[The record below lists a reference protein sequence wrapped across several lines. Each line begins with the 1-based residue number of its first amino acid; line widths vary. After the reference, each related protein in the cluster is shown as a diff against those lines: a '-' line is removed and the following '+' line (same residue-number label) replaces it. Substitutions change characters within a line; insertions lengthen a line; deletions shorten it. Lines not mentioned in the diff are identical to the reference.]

1 MTTTAHDAFD
11 RRTVVLSGFL
21 PAALFAIGEGAIIPI
36 IPIAADSLGAGLA
49 LAGFVA
55 ALILVGELIG
65 DVPSGVVV
73 GRIGERNAMIGAA
86 LVSVV
91 GLVTCTVAP
100 NPWVLA
106 LGVFLVG
113 VSTAV
118 FALAR
123 HAYMTTAIPLRIRA
137 RALSSLGGVFRFGY
151 FVGPFVSAAVVHLT
165 GTTQSAFWIHVVCCL
180 AAAAVLL
187 VLRDPATGA
196 RGLRLPHRASRPGP
210 DATRP
215 HRASRPSP
223 DTTAP
228 PAAAGGQDATTLA
241 AAGPD
246 PTPLPAAAEGADATT
261 DRRDAAGHEDPGTLP
276 QEPTTD
282 TGAQLVQAEAHGLFR
297 TIRENRAVLAR
308 LGSGAALIGALRAGR
323 QVILP
328 LWAVSVGLD
337 DATAALVIGIAGAVD
352 FALFYTSGQ
361 IMDRWGRLASALP
374 CMLGLSVS
382 YFLLAWS
389 GHLDARVGW
398 FVGIAIGMSLANG
411 VGSGI
416 LMTLGADLAPRGNPA
431 PFLGAWRFTGDFG
444 SAAAPLV
451 LSGVTAVASLALAS
465 GVMGVL
471 GLVGAGVLLRYVPRY
486 LPRRLR

>member
-1 MTTTAHDAFD
+1 MTTAEPSPFD
-11 RRTVVLSGFL
+11 FKAVLLSGFL

-36 IPIAADSLGAGLA
+36 IPIAADSLGASLA
-49 LAGFVA
+49 IAGFVA
-55 ALILVGELIG
+55 SLILVGELIG

-73 GRIGERNAMIGAA
+73 ARIGERNAMIGAA

-91 GLVTCTVAP
+91 GLVVCTVAP
-100 NPWVLA
+100 NPVVLA
-106 LGVFLVG
+106 VGVFLVG
-113 VSTAV
+113 LSTAV

-123 HAYMTTAIPLRIRA
+123 HAYMTTAIPLAVRA

-151 FVGPFVSAAVVHLT
+151 FVGPFIAAGVVHLT

-180 AAAAVLL
+180 AAAVTLL
-187 VLRDPATGA
+187 VLRDPATGV
-196 RGLRLPHRASRPGP
+196 RGLRRPTRASRPDRQDG
-210 DATRP
+210 T
-215 HRASRPSP
+215 
-223 DTTAP
+223 
-228 PAAAGGQDATTLA
+228 AGGDAI
-241 AAGPD
+241 
-246 PTPLPAAAEGADATT
+246 
-261 DRRDAAGHEDPGTLP
+261 
-276 QEPTTD
+276 D
-282 TGAQLVQAEAHGLFR
+282 TGAILVQQESHGLFR
-297 TIRENRAVLAR
+297 TIAANRAVLLR
-308 LGSGAALIGALRAGR
+308 LGSGAGLIGAMRAGR

-374 CMLGLSVS
+374 CMLGLSIS

-398 FVGIAIGMSLANG
+398 FVGIAMGMSLANG

-431 PFLGAWRFTGDFG
+431 PFLGAWRFTGDLG
-444 SAAAPLV
+444 QAAAPL
-451 LSGVTAVASLALAS
+451 LISGITAVATIAVAS

>member
-1 MTTTAHDAFD
+1 MTSSHDQPFD
-11 RRTVVLSGFL
+11 LRAVVLSGFL

-55 ALILVGELIG
+55 SLILVGELIG

-73 GRIGERNAMIGAA
+73 ARIGERNAMIGAA
-86 LVSVV
+86 AVSVV
-91 GLVTCTVAP
+91 GLLVCTVAP
-100 NPWVLA
+100 APWVLA

-113 VSTAV
+113 LSTAV

-123 HAYMTTAIPLRIRA
+123 HAYMTTAIPVHVRA
-137 RALSSLGGVFRFGY
+137 RALSSLGGVFRLGY
-151 FVGPFVSAAVVHLT
+151 FVGPFIAAGVVHLT
-165 GTTQSAFWIHVVCCL
+165 GTTQSAFWIHVTCCL
-180 AAAAVLL
+180 LAAAVLL
-187 VLRDPATGA
+187 VVRDPATGV
-196 RGLRLPHRASRPGP
+196 RGIRRPSRASRPE
-210 DATRP
+210 
-215 HRASRPSP
+215 
-223 DTTAP
+223 P
-228 PAAAGGQDATTLA
+228 P
-241 AAGPD
+241 
-246 PTPLPAAAEGADATT
+246 
-261 DRRDAAGHEDPGTLP
+261 
-276 QEPTTD
+276 TD
-282 TGAQLVQAEAHGLFR
+282 TGAQFVQEEAQGLFR
-297 TIRENRAVLAR
+297 TIREHRAVLLR
-308 LGSGAALIGALRAGR
+308 LGSGAGLIGALRAGR

-337 DATAALVIGIAGAVD
+337 DSSAALVIGVAGAVD

-374 CMLGLSVS
+374 CMLGLAVS

-398 FVGIAIGMSLANG
+398 FVAIAIGMSLANG

-416 LMTLGADLAPRGNPA
+416 LMTLGADLAPRGRPA
-431 PFLGAWRFTGDFG
+431 PFLGAWRFTGDLG
-444 SAAAPLV
+444 QAAAPLV
-451 LSGVTAVASLALAS
+451 ISGVTAVASLAAAS

>member
-1 MTTTAHDAFD
+1 MTSTTNDAFD
-11 RRTVVLSGFL
+11 RRGVLLSGFL

-36 IPIAADSLGAGLA
+36 IPIAADSLGASLA
-49 LAGFVA
+49 VAGFVA

-73 GRIGERNAMIGAA
+73 GRIGERNAMMGAA
-86 LVSVV
+86 VVSVV
-91 GLVTCTVAP
+91 GLLVCVVAP
-100 NPWVLA
+100 DPWVLA
-106 LGVFLVG
+106 VGVFLVG

-151 FVGPFVSAAVVHLT
+151 FVGPFVSAGVVHLT

-180 AAAAVLL
+180 AAAVVLL
-187 VLRDPATGA
+187 VLRDPATGV
-196 RGLRLPHRASRPGP
+196 RGLRLPSRASRPGNTTTDARSTTTDAGLAAPAPHP
-210 DATRP
+210 DEPPT
-215 HRASRPSP
+215 
-223 DTTAP
+223 DTAAQFVER
-228 PAAAGGQDATTLA
+228 AAA
-241 AAGPD
+241 
-246 PTPLPAAAEGADATT
+246 
-261 DRRDAAGHEDPGTLP
+261 
-276 QEPTTD
+276 
-282 TGAQLVQAEAHGLFR
+282 GLFR
-297 TIRENRAVLAR
+297 TVRANRAVLAR

-337 DATAALVIGIAGAVD
+337 DASAALVIGIAGAVD

-374 CMLGLSVS
+374 CMLGLAVS

-451 LSGVTAVASLALAS
+451 ISGVTAVASLALAS

-471 GLVGAGVLLRYVPRY
+471 GLVGAGILLRYVPRY

>member
-1 MTTTAHDAFD
+1 MTPETPAFD
-11 RRTVVLSGFL
+11 FRSVLLSGFL

-36 IPIAADSLGAGLA
+36 IPIAASSLGASLA
-49 LAGFVA
+49 FAGFVA

-73 GRIGERNAMIGAA
+73 ARIGERNAMIGAA
-86 LVSVV
+86 VVSVV
-91 GLVTCTVAP
+91 GLLVCTAAP
-100 NPWVLA
+100 NAWVLA

-123 HAYMTTAIPLRIRA
+123 HAYMTTAIPLHIRA

-151 FVGPFVSAAVVHLT
+151 FVGPFIAAGVVHLT
-165 GTTQSAFWIHVVCCL
+165 GTTQSAFWIHIVCCL
-180 AAAAVLL
+180 LAAVTLL

-196 RGLRLPHRASRPGP
+196 RGFRRPSRASRPTTD
-210 DATRP
+210 DARDKT
-215 HRASRPSP
+215 
-223 DTTAP
+223 
-228 PAAAGGQDATTLA
+228 DATT
-241 AAGPD
+241 
-246 PTPLPAAAEGADATT
+246 T
-261 DRRDAAGHEDPGTLP
+261 
-276 QEPTTD
+276 EPPTD
-282 TGAQLVQAEAHGLFR
+282 TGAQFVQEEAHGLFR
-297 TIRENRAVLAR
+297 TIRANRAVLLR
-308 LGSGAALIGALRAGR
+308 LGSGAGLIGALRAGR

-337 DATAALVIGIAGAVD
+337 DSTAALVIGIAGAVD

-374 CMLGLSVS
+374 CMVGLSIS

-398 FVGIAIGMSLANG
+398 FVAIAMGMSLANG

-416 LMTLGADLAPRGNPA
+416 LMTLGADLAPRDHPA

-444 SAAAPLV
+444 QAAAPL
-451 LSGVTAVASLALAS
+451 LISGVTAVASIAVAS

-471 GLVGAGVLLRYVPRY
+471 GLVGAGILLRYVPRY
-486 LPRRLR
+486 IPRKLR

>member
-1 MTTTAHDAFD
+1 MTSDTPAFD
-11 RRTVVLSGFL
+11 FRAVLLSGFL

-36 IPIAADSLGAGLA
+36 IPIAASSLGASLA
-49 LAGFVA
+49 FAGFVA

-65 DVPSGVVV
+65 DVPSGIVVA
-73 GRIGERNAMIGAA
+73 RIGERNAMIGAA
-86 LVSVV
+86 AVSVV
-91 GLVTCTVAP
+91 GLLVCTVAP
-100 NPWVLA
+100 NAWVLA

-123 HAYMTTAIPLRIRA
+123 HAYMTTAIPLHIRA

-151 FVGPFVSAAVVHLT
+151 FVGPFIAAGVVHLT
-165 GTTQSAFWIHVVCCL
+165 GTTQSAFWIHIVCCL
-180 AAAAVLL
+180 AAAVVLL

-196 RGLRLPHRASRPGP
+196 RGFRRPPRASRPATGP
-210 DATRP
+210 ATDASAVTE
-215 HRASRPSP
+215 
-223 DTTAP
+223 P
-228 PAAAGGQDATTLA
+228 PA
-241 AAGPD
+241 
-246 PTPLPAAAEGADATT
+246 
-261 DRRDAAGHEDPGTLP
+261 
-276 QEPTTD
+276 D
-282 TGAQLVQAEAHGLFR
+282 TGAQFVQQEAHGLFR
-297 TIRENRAVLAR
+297 TIRANGAVLLR
-308 LGSGAALIGALRAGR
+308 LGSGAGLIGALRAGR

-337 DATAALVIGIAGAVD
+337 DATAALIIGIAGAVD

-398 FVGIAIGMSLANG
+398 FVAIAIGMSLANG

-444 SAAAPLV
+444 QAAAPLV
-451 LSGVTAVASLALAS
+451 ISGVTAVASIAVAS

-471 GLVGAGVLLRYVPRY
+471 GLVGAGILLRYVPRY

>member
-1 MTTTAHDAFD
+1 MTSTANAPFD
-11 RRTVVLSGFL
+11 RRGVLLSGFL

-36 IPIAADSLGAGLA
+36 IPIAADSLGASLA
-49 LAGFVA
+49 FAGFVA

-73 GRIGERNAMIGAA
+73 GRIGERNAMMGAA
-86 LVSVV
+86 VVSVV
-91 GLVTCTVAP
+91 GLLVCVVAP
-100 NPWVLA
+100 NAWVLA

-151 FVGPFVSAAVVHLT
+151 FVGPFVSAGVVHLT

-180 AAAAVLL
+180 AAAVVLL
-187 VLRDPATGA
+187 VLRDPATGV
-196 RGLRLPHRASRPGP
+196 RGLRLPSRASRQEHGP
-210 DATRP
+210 DGPGRAGAPAP
-215 HRASRPSP
+215 HP
-223 DTTAP
+223 DEP
-228 PAAAGGQDATTLA
+228 P
-241 AAGPD
+241 
-246 PTPLPAAAEGADATT
+246 
-261 DRRDAAGHEDPGTLP
+261 
-276 QEPTTD
+276 TD
-282 TGAQLVQAEAHGLFR
+282 TGAQFVEREAHGLFR

-337 DATAALVIGIAGAVD
+337 DASAALVIGIAGAVD

-374 CMLGLSVS
+374 CMLGLAVS

-451 LSGVTAVASLALAS
+451 ISGVTAVASLALAS

>member
-1 MTTTAHDAFD
+1 MTSTANAPFD
-11 RRTVVLSGFL
+11 RRGVLLSGFL

-36 IPIAADSLGAGLA
+36 IPIAADSLGASLA
-49 LAGFVA
+49 FAGFVA

-73 GRIGERNAMIGAA
+73 GRIGERNAMMGAA
-86 LVSVV
+86 VVSVV
-91 GLVTCTVAP
+91 GLLVCVVAP
-100 NPWVLA
+100 NAWVLA

-137 RALSSLGGVFRFGY
+137 RALSGLGGVFRFGY
-151 FVGPFVSAAVVHLT
+151 FVGPFVSAGVVHLT

-180 AAAAVLL
+180 AAAVVLL
-187 VLRDPATGA
+187 VLRDPATGV
-196 RGLRLPHRASRPGP
+196 RGLRLPSRASRPEHGP
-210 DATRP
+210 DGTGRTGAPAP
-215 HRASRPSP
+215 HP
-223 DTTAP
+223 DEP
-228 PAAAGGQDATTLA
+228 P
-241 AAGPD
+241 
-246 PTPLPAAAEGADATT
+246 
-261 DRRDAAGHEDPGTLP
+261 
-276 QEPTTD
+276 TD
-282 TGAQLVQAEAHGLFR
+282 TGAQFVEREAHGLFR

-337 DATAALVIGIAGAVD
+337 DASAALVIGIAGAVD

-374 CMLGLSVS
+374 CMLGLAVS

-451 LSGVTAVASLALAS
+451 ISGVTAVASLALAS